1 MLKLIKYE
9 FRKNRTGLIVML
21 LLAAGLFLLAPLG
34 RALHKEGMMV
44 LSTVLLIF
52 YAFAAYAYVLVRGI
66 AAYSGELRSRSGYLL
81 LMVPRSTM
89 SILFSKL
96 LFTLLFA
103 LVMLAVSLAAL
114 MGAGTIMTA
123 EMYQFRSILETLR
136 FAMIQVG
143 LDPNALGSTLLF
155 FVAEVLSSVLTVAA
169 IGYLSATL
177 SATVLQNGRLRGLVD
192 VLIFC
197 VLFALVIALTDL
209 ISPEV
214 NALYA
219 DYAAALRA
227 ASPTILLQLVLIGI
241 FTALSAVLLKRKV
254 AL

>member
-21 LLAAGLFLLAPLG
+21 LIAAGLFLLAPLG
-34 RALHKEGMMV
+34 RALHKGGMMA
-44 LSTVLLIF
+44 LSTVLLVF

-66 AAYSGELRSRSGYLL
+66 TAYSGELRSRSGYLL

-96 LFTLLFA
+96 LFTLFFA

-114 MGAGTIMTA
+114 VGAGTILTA
-123 EMYQFRSILETLR
+123 ETYQVRSILKTMQ

-155 FVAEVLSSVLTVAA
+155 FVAEILSSVLAVVA

-192 VLIFC
+192 ALIFG
-197 VLFALVIALTDL
+197 VLLALVVALTDL

-214 NALYA
+214 NELYA

-227 ASPTILLQLVLIGI
+227 ASPAILLQLVLTGI